1 MQKASTDSDA
11 APQARRHLNWRRLST
26 NESVLVVVI
35 ILLGALITLLNPNF
49 LSIFNLLNVLDAVSI
64 VGIAAIGATFV
75 LIGGE
80 LDLSVGSVLGLSAI
94 CAAWAMRA
102 GIPWPL
108 AIVIGIC
115 VGALCG
121 LANGLL
127 VTRFNL
133 SSFIV
138 TLGMLSIFRG
148 IGLLITGGLPIST
161 PSSISFIGQ
170 EKLGPV
176 PVNVVLLL
184 ALVAIF
190 QLVLAITVF
199 GRRVQAV
206 GDSKVASFL
215 AGLPVADESADF
227 HAGRV
232 LRCKRRHGAHVG
244 ARRCRSE
251 CRFGAGI
258 RYHRRSCHRW
268 NQPERRARLGHRLFA
283 WRMPARHHPQCVRPS
298 PPIAFFPDHEYRDC
312 HHTRGHA
319 RPGSFAAAGAVDSNN
334 IPQSRTE

>member
-11 APQARRHLNWRRLST
+11 ALHTRRHLNWRRLST

-215 AGLPVADESADF
+215 AGLPVT
-227 HAGRV
+227 RTKV
-232 LRCKRRHGAHVG
+232 LIFMLA
-244 ARRCRSE
+244 
-251 CRFGAGI
+251 
-258 RYHRRSCHRW
+258 
-268 NQPERRARLGHRLFA
+268 
-283 WRMPARHHPQCVRPS
+283 
-298 PPIAFFPDHEYRDC
+298 
-312 HHTRGHA
+312 
-319 RPGSFAAAGAVDSNN
+319 GSFAASAGMVRMSALGVAEANAGLGQELDIIAAVVIGGTSLS
-334 IPQSRTE
+334 SRRGSVTGSLLGACLLGIIRNAFVLLHLSPFFQTMSIGIVIILAAMLDQVRLRQRAR